1 MMISTTDDE
10 CRSDTFGHVRSFV
23 RSSVHSCAQYG
34 LAIAPSRHRDLPY
47 VFTYVFKPHE
57 PDLQYTYHQDVHRP
71 KKTKKHPPSTHT
83 STRHDRSRAPG
94 ERVMTNG
101 RIRRVMTRSIDRP
114 RSIDRVLAKRD
125 STRDATRRRTNGAA
139 RRVERRRDRGATPG
153 IGGEIAR
160 VTEQVRLERSNDR
173 ASRARRRHSPH
184 AARASSEWRPRLTVC
199 LPLDA
204 RARRMDRM
212 RRMSASGDGTMSA
225 RKQAPS
231 SARRLSRPSA
241 YGACDAR
248 WDDDS
253 MRARWKRTN
262 E

>member
-1 MMISTTDDE
+1 
-10 CRSDTFGHVRSFV
+10 V
-23 RSSVHSCAQYG
+23 SSIDG
-34 LAIAPSRHRDLPY
+34 PLP
-47 VFTYVFKPHE
+47 
-57 PDLQYTYHQDVHRP
+57 
-71 KKTKKHPPSTHT
+71 
-83 STRHDRSRAPG
+83 
-94 ERVMTNG
+94 
-101 RIRRVMTRSIDRP
+101 RVMTRPIDRPPIDRP
-114 RSIDRVLAKRD
+114 RPRE
-125 STRDATRRRTNGAA
+125 TRLDAPTRLDDARHGAA
-139 RRVERRRDRGATPG
+139 RRVERRLRRGPTPG

>member
-1 MMISTTDDE
+1 MSKI
-10 CRSDTFGHVRSFV
+10 
-23 RSSVHSCAQYG
+23 
-34 LAIAPSRHRDLPY
+34 
-47 VFTYVFKPHE
+47 
-57 PDLQYTYHQDVHRP
+57 P
-71 KKTKKHPPSTHT
+71 KKKHAQTHP
-83 STRHDRSRAPG
+83 RG
-94 ERVMTNG
+94 ERVL
-101 RIRRVMTRSIDRP
+101 DRWA
-114 RSIDRVLAKRD
+114 SSTSHD
-125 STRDATRRRTNGAA
+125 STDRSTPDRSTASSRDATRRADATRRRTTDMALRDASNDASAGGQPPGSAA
-139 RRVERRRDRGATPG
+139 KLRELQSRCV
-153 IGGEIAR
+153 
-160 VTEQVRLERSNDR
+160 SNDR
-173 ASRARRRHSPH
+173 TIARRARVVVDRDMRRARHSNGD
-184 AARASSEWRPRLTVC
+184 RPRLTVC